1 MNKILISGGSGLV
14 GKHLTTKLIEKGYQV
29 AWLSRNPSKNPQV
42 KIFQW
47 DVTQGTIDAQALD
60 FADAIVHLAGAGIA
74 DKSWSKKRKQ
84 EIVDSRVKSAE
95 LIVEQLKKHKKSPKV
110 LVAASAIGY
119 YGAVNSDQTFVE
131 TDPPAS
137 DFLGTTTQQWEKS
150 TNDFRE
156 LGIPTVQFRLGVVL
170 SKKGGALNKMALP
183 VKYGLGAPVGSG
195 KQIVPWIHV
204 DDLCEMFIMAIDE
217 RLPEGIYNAVAPV
230 KDTNRKFMKTLAEVM
245 NKPFFLPPVPGFLLK
260 FSIGEMADM
269 VLKGSA
275 ISAQKIQDAGYTFQY
290 TELKDALKNLEL

>member
-47 DVTQGTIDAQALD
+47 DVAQGTIDAQALD

-74 DKSWSKKRKQ
+74 DKPWSKKRKQ
-84 EIVDSRVKSAE
+84 EIVDSRVKSTE
-95 LIVEQLKKHKKSPKV
+95 LIVEHLKKHNKSPKV
-110 LVAASAIGY
+110 MVAASAIGY
-119 YGAVNSDQTFVE
+119 YGAVNSSKVFVE

-150 TNDFRE
+150 THAFRE
-156 LGIPTVQFRLGVVL
+156 LGIPTIQFRFGVVL
-170 SKKGGALNKMALP
+170 SKEGGALNKMALP
-183 VKYGLGAPVGSG
+183 VKFGLGAPVGSG
-195 KQIVPWIHV
+195 KQIVPWIHI
-204 DDLCEMFIMAIDE
+204 DDLCEMIIMAIEQQLID
-217 RLPEGIYNAVAPV
+217 GIYNAVAPGQ
-230 KDTNRKFMKTLAEVM
+230 DSNSAFMKTLAKVM
-245 NKPFFLPPVPGFLLK
+245 NKPYFLPAVPGFLLK
-260 FSIGEMADM
+260 ISMGEMADM

-275 ISAQKIQDAGYTFQY
+275 ISAQKIQNAGYTFQF
-290 TELKDALKNLEL
+290 TELKLALKNLLS